1 MLSAKFSFK
10 ESLLKYGGQIK
21 VNGVPKA
28 YFESILQ
35 YVYSDHFY
43 IWKQDAT
50 FFLRLLMLADYFM
63 LPRLVDICTSH
74 LKPFINSK
82 NVLNILLVAHAH
94 NAEQLERF
102 CLNFITLNENEILE
116 SRDWR
121 HLKRQA
127 QESLV

>member
-1 MLSAKFSFK
+1 M
-10 ESLLKYGGQIK
+10 
-21 VNGVPKA
+21 
-28 YFESILQ
+28 
-35 YVYSDHFY
+35 
-43 IWKQDAT
+43 

-74 LKPFINSK
+74 IKPFINVK

-94 NAEQLERF
+94 NAEQLENF

-121 HLKRQA
+121 HLKR
-127 QESLV
+127 